1 MNKKY
6 VSIFLVIAFM
16 IFPLCVSAAKGVPKQ
31 DEVQLCL
38 MCHQDKGLTKKLE
51 NKERLSLSIDGNQF
65 MASVHRKVKCTGCH
79 NDISMD
85 SHPRVKTIN
94 SKKEYSAQMYRK
106 CRLCHTD
113 QQLSKNPLHSQLM
126 ARASCAECH
135 GSHYIKGVKAEKVA
149 VQENIYC
156 ISCHRNQLVMS
167 MKNGESLSLYV
178 DQSMV
183 GNSVHGK
190 LKCTECH
197 VGFSKTVH
205 PVRSFNSKRDYAIL
219 TADTCRKCHEEASK
233 QFETS
238 VHLSLLKTGN
248 LKAPTCT
255 DCHGAH
261 GVASAKKD
269 RTVGLTSCNK
279 CHADMKP
286 SYEASVHGMAF
297 AKGNAEAPSCSS
309 CHNAHNIESTTM
321 TTKIKDGCL
330 KCHKDAAKAHNK
342 WLKNPPVTLPTF
354 AKAHFDVVSCAACHS
369 PDAQRRIYLT
379 LHNRKTD
386 KPLPEEELAKLLDT
400 EPGKVKAG
408 LDTNKDGKVDGK
420 DLWNMFALLFK
431 KGTAATFKGTLDVS
445 NSVESHMIAP
455 KAEAVKDCTQ
465 CHLPDAKFFQNV
477 FVAVKKSDGKPTLIP
492 AEKDTVRS
500 VFSIIPA
507 SKFYAIG
514 GSSIELWDI
523 LFIVALIG
531 GIAVPIG
538 HIALRI
544 VFSPIRSLRRMGKG
558 GKK

>member
-1 MNKKY
+1 MDKKF
-6 VSIFLVIAFM
+6 VSIFLIIAFM
-16 IFPLCVSAAKGVPKQ
+16 IFPLCVSAAKGVPTR

-51 NKERLSLSIDGNQF
+51 NKERLSLYIDGNQF
-65 MASVHRKVKCTGCH
+65 MTSVHRKVKCTGCH

-85 SHPRVKTIN
+85 THPRVKTIN
-94 SKKEYSAQMYRK
+94 SRKEYSAQMYRK
-106 CRLCHTD
+106 CRICHTD

-156 ISCHRNQLVMS
+156 ISCHRNQLFLT
-167 MKNGESLSLYV
+167 MKNGESLSLYI

-197 VGFSKTVH
+197 AGFSKTVH
-205 PVRSFNSKRDYAIL
+205 PVRSFNSRRDYSIL
-219 TADTCRKCHEEASK
+219 TADACRKCHAEVSK
-233 QFETS
+233 QFEGS

-261 GVASAKKD
+261 GIASAKKD

-286 SYEASVHGMAF
+286 SYESSVHGKAF
-297 AKGNAEAPSCSS
+297 IKGKAEAPSCSS

-342 WLKNPPVTLPTF
+342 WLKNPPIALPTF

-369 PDAQRRIYLT
+369 PDAKRRIYLT
-379 LHNRKTD
+379 LYNQKTE
-386 KPLPEEELAKLLDT
+386 KPLPEEELVKLLDT
-400 EPGKVKAG
+400 EPRKLKEGF
-408 LDTNKDGKVDGK
+408 DPNKDGKVDGQ
-420 DLWNMFALLFK
+420 DLLKIFGNLFS
-431 KGTAATFKGTLDVS
+431 KGVSTTFMGTMDVS

-455 KAEAVKDCTQ
+455 KAEAVKNCEK
-465 CHLPDAKFFQNV
+465 CHIPGTEFYNDV
-477 FVAVKKSDGKPTLIP
+477 FVAVKKSNGKPILIP

-500 VFSIIPA
+500 VFSIIPVR
-507 SKFYAIG
+507 KFYAIG

-538 HIALRI
+538 HMSLRI
-544 VFSPIRSLRRMGKG
+544 IFSPIRSLRRMGKG